1 MANLLNI
8 IKHKNKL
15 LDKVFFY
22 GDYLAHQ
29 TESGKEDSGIRLV
42 HNVDRELIKEEVEEL
57 YNLIVASSEMLEM
70 LKKLHESCPNHRG
83 DKRRKLGELIAKA
96 EGHE

>member
-1 MANLLNI
+1 MTNLLNI

-70 LKKLHESCPNHRG
+70 LKVCIPQLPDETAEEVS
-83 DKRRKLGELIAKA
+83 ELIAKA